1 MLDISILTNL
11 IIYSL
16 VSLNVYISMRI
27 AGFCDMTCDGSF
39 ALGGCAFVT
48 SLVCGCNVYVALIIS
63 ATCGA
68 CAGLCTSFLVTR
80 FDINSLLAGIITV
93 TSLQSFNCKIL
104 GGSSSVNLS
113 TVPSINLSI
122 PIMLLVVTIVFSL
135 VYFFLNSKFGLA
147 IRGIGGNIKIADQ
160 IGIAYSSVISI
171 ILAVGN
177 ACVGLAGALFVTT
190 QSVVTPTTGSGA
202 IMVGLIAMLVGE
214 KFVEIRTVI
223 SLFFAVL
230 LGTFFYEVIL
240 IAATHDSLLGISPI
254 YQNLITGVSI
264 IFLYILKDLKDKDDR
279 D

>member
-39 ALGGCAFVT
+39 ALGSCAFVT
-48 SLVCGCNVYVALIIS
+48 ALVCGCNVYVALIIS
-63 ATCGA
+63 AVSGA

-254 YQNLITGVSI
+254 YRNLITGVSI